1 MRNGYIVHFRFIIRM
16 KLALIMTTCA
26 VINVSASV
34 FSQQKVSLDVQ
45 KTKLS
50 RVLKLIEEQSDYYFV
65 YNSTN
70 ENLNKEVS
78 VNVNN
83 TKVLDV
89 LAKLFNK
96 SGLVYSV
103 SKEGLVVVSQQQ
115 QVAISGIVT
124 DNKGNPLAGASV
136 RVKGTAVGRATDMN
150 GRFSIEASTG
160 NTLIVS
166 FAGYASQE
174 VAVTKDGDMKIIL
187 VEDNRMLNEVVVTAL
202 GMKKEKRSLGY
213 SVTQVAGES
222 LTTARE
228 NNVVNSL
235 VGKVAGL
242 DITATSGGA
251 GAASNVIIRGVS
263 SLNQTNQPL
272 YVING
277 IPMESKPVGIGNA
290 NTKGNTGSQ
299 WDNAPD
305 LGDAISNI
313 NPDDIESISVLKGA
327 AASALYGSRAK
338 AGVIL
343 ITTKSGKGNSIDFNS
358 NFVGE
363 QIIDN
368 TNWQTV
374 YGQGSNGEKPTNK
387 AGAAQVGGSSWGAK
401 LDGTPVMQFDGVE
414 RPYSLQKDNLK
425 RFYRTGSTWTN
436 TLALNKSFEGGSI
449 RLSGTDVNNRSVVP
463 NSGLKRQS
471 FNLVGLFEPLKGL
484 TIDARYNMILEQVKN
499 RPMVSDGAGNAN
511 YNAMFLPT
519 SINIKDL
526 KPWKDDAGNEI
537 LYNSGNVYATNP
549 WFAANEFINNTNRDR
564 SIASVTAKY
573 TMDNGL
579 FFQARA
585 GRDGYSDHYKNVVPS
600 GTGYYPSGKIAEQET
615 KFADVNADLLIGKSF
630 ILGDY
635 TLTPN
640 IGASY
645 RNTKIK
651 QTTNLGTDFA
661 IFGVYNILN
670 AKNKAVNYLESESE
684 TQSTYGTLEFAYKD
698 VAYLTGS
705 LRSDWFSTLAT
716 PGFDNKLNS
725 VYPAVSGSFIFSE
738 YFKPTWL
745 SFGKLRAGFA
755 QVGQA
760 TDPYQTLLT
769 YNFRSETLNGQ
780 PLGTISNDNIPNS
793 SLKASTAT
801 ELEIGTELRLFNDRV
816 NLDLTW
822 YNKKSKN
829 EISFITTPSSS
840 GYNGAVLNAGE
851 MQNKG
856 FEALISATIFKSE
869 NFKWISS
876 LNGSYNDNKVLSL
889 AEGMDEQS
897 VAISR
902 SGVGYLMNRVGMPAF
917 QIMAFDNRYDDQG
930 NIVKAADG
938 SPLRG
943 DLKPYGSAMNKWF
956 AGWNN
961 EFNYKRFNFSFLI
974 DGKWGGKLFSGTDYY
989 GYINGLHQETV
1000 ADRESLGRTAATY
1013 YTNTANNVSKIF
1025 VNNADFV
1032 KLRQIV
1038 AGYTF
1043 PSNLFHNK
1051 IKAITVSAVARNLW
1065 IIMKKTNNIDP
1076 ESSYNATFPGLEL
1089 GGVPA
1094 VRTYGVN
1101 LSVKF

>member
-1 MRNGYIVHFRFIIRM
+1 MHFRFIIRM

-26 VINVSASV
+26 VMNVSAHV
-34 FSQQKVSLDVQ
+34 FSQQKVTLDVK

-50 RVLKLIEEQSDYYFV
+50 RVLKMIEEQSDYYFV

-89 LAKLFNK
+89 LTKLFNK
-96 SGLVYSV
+96 NGLIYSV
-103 SKEGLVVVSQQQ
+103 SQAGLVVVSQQQ
-115 QVAISGIVT
+115 QVAVKGTVT
-124 DNKGNPLAGASV
+124 DDKGNPLAGASV
-136 RVKGTAVGRATDMN
+136 RVKGTAVGRATDIS
-150 GRFSIEASTG
+150 GRFTIDAATG

-166 FAGYASQE
+166 FAGYTSQE
-174 VAVTKDGDMKIIL
+174 IPVTKDGSLDIIL
-187 VEDNRMLNEVVVTAL
+187 LEDNRMLNEVVVTAL

-228 NNVVNSL
+228 NNVMNSL

-242 DITATSGGA
+242 DISSTSGGA
-251 GAASNVIIRGVS
+251 GAASNVTIRGIS

-290 NTKGNTGSQ
+290 NTKGNAGSQ

-358 NFVGE
+358 NFVAE
-363 QIIDN
+363 HIIDN
-368 TNWQTV
+368 TDWQTV
-374 YGQGSNGEKPTNK
+374 YGQGANGEKPNSQ
-387 AGAAQVGGSSWGAK
+387 AGAAQVGGSSWGAR
-401 LDGTPVMQFDGVE
+401 LDGSPVVQFDGVE
-414 RPYSLQKDNLK
+414 RPYSLQQGNLS

-511 YNAMFLPT
+511 YNVMFLPT
-519 SINIKDL
+519 SINVNNL
-526 KPWKDDAGNEI
+526 KPWKDADGNEV

-573 TMDNGL
+573 TLDNGL
-579 FFQARA
+579 FFQGRA
-585 GRDGYSDHYKNVVPS
+585 GRDGYADHYKNVVPS
-600 GTGYYPSGKIAEQET
+600 GTGYYPGGKIAEQET
-615 KFADVNADLLIGKSF
+615 KFADVNADILVGKSF
-630 ILGDY
+630 VLGDY

-640 IGASY
+640 LGASY

-651 QTTNLGTDFA
+651 QTTNLGTDYA

-670 AKNKAVNYLESESE
+670 AKNKSVGYLESESE
-684 TQSTYGTLEFAYKD
+684 TQSTYGTLELAYKD

-716 PGFDNKLNS
+716 PGVDNKLNS
-725 VYPAVSGSFIFSE
+725 VYPAISGSFIFSE
-738 YFKPTWL
+738 YVQPAWL
-745 SFGKLRAGFA
+745 SYGKLRAGFA

-760 TDPYQTLLT
+760 TDPYQTLLA

-780 PLGTISNDNIPNS
+780 PLGTISNVNIPNS

-801 ELEIGTELRLFNDRV
+801 ELEIGTELRLFNDRL

-822 YNKKSKN
+822 YNKKSKD

-840 GYNGAVLNAGE
+840 GYTGAVLNAGK

-856 FEALISATIFKSE
+856 FEALISATVVKSGQ
-869 NFKWISS
+869 FKWVSS

-889 AEGMDEQS
+889 AEGMDEQT
-897 VAISR
+897 VATSR
-902 SGVGYLMNRVGMPAF
+902 SGVGYLMNKVGMPAF
-917 QIMAFDNRYDDQG
+917 QIMAFDYKYDSNG
-930 NIVKAADG
+930 EIVKLADG
-938 SPLRG
+938 SPDRG
-943 DLKPYGSAMNKWF
+943 ELTSYGSAMNKWF

-961 EFNYKRFNFSFLI
+961 EFNYKGLNFSFLI

-989 GYINGLHQETV
+989 GYIFGLHQETV
-1000 ADRESLGRTAATY
+1000 TERENLGRTAATY
-1013 YTNTANNVSKIF
+1013 YTNTANNVSKLF
-1025 VNNADFV
+1025 VNSADFV
-1032 KLRQIV
+1032 KLRQV
-1038 AGYTF
+1038 VVGYTF
-1043 PSNLFHNK
+1043 PANTFHNR
-1051 IKAITVSAVARNLW
+1051 IKAVTLSAVARNLW
-1065 IIMKKTNNIDP
+1065 TIMKKTNNIDP